1 MWRRRPNYTD
11 RGTFAASSRWFCLG
25 TWAPTGYVLL
35 SRQDSRAS
43 SKDSF
48 IRSDLLGTAHV
59 LCDRKVKGGQE
70 LPGRDCALLVLFLQ
84 PRVQPSWAYG
94 SSVLSI
100 LSFLWASLP
109 PISLFF
115 PLYSAFFSMQ
125 EWSCF
130 CPQDYLSG
138 LQTLFSLPLK
148 KTVMVVICPQGRH
161 HPTLTDACQRIPD
174 WWVRESFSNL
184 RCGMPMDIIMLD
196 RSGHSFIFGP

>member
-1 MWRRRPNYTD
+1 MVLSWD
-11 RGTFAASSRWFCLG
+11 MG
-25 TWAPTGYVLL
+25 PTGYVLL
-35 SRQDSRAS
+35 SGQDSRAS
-43 SKDSF
+43 SQDGF

-70 LPGRDCALLVLFLQ
+70 LQGRNCALLVLFLQ
-84 PRVQPSWAYG
+84 PCVQRSWAYG

-100 LSFLWASLP
+100 LSSLWASLP

-115 PLYSAFFSMQ
+115 PLYSDFFSMQ
-125 EWSCF
+125 EWSCL
-130 CPQDYLSG
+130 CPQDNLSG

-161 HPTLTDACQRIPD
+161 QPTLTDACKRIPD
-174 WWVRESFSNL
+174 WWVRETFPNL
-184 RCGMPMDIIMLD
+184 RCGMLMDIIMLD